1 MSKKCRKSARRCGWG
16 DHCNHCN
23 HSSKHNSNHL
33 SVNQWLRSAVP
44 DSQQP
49 TSPIGFLFLKLP
61 PPPCAVLLVYYIFGA
76 SLVWWWQRQVGTT
89 FSGFFDWGLLG
100 LMKSSPN
107 RQVLW
112 RIVKHIPLAKT
123 ILVRFHRA
131 CCMISKWSAQLF
143 TRVMRQ
149 LQLPSESD
157 SCQVSQTPSQKSSP
171 FTYQSGYGDGSRPII
186 YIFGWII
193 FYHMLPRAPGF
204 WPITI

>member
-1 MSKKCRKSARRCGWG
+1 MKPNLYNIYNYI
-16 DHCNHCN
+16 DYVYNY
-23 HSSKHNSNHL
+23 
-33 SVNQWLRSAVP
+33 
-44 DSQQP
+44 
-49 TSPIGFLFLKLP
+49 IYII
-61 PPPCAVLLVYYIFGA
+61 YYIFGA

-112 RIVKHIPLAKT
+112 GRVKHIPLAKT

-157 SCQVSQTPSQKSSP
+157 SCPVKWAVHHLLANISHAASCQVCQTCQKSSP
-171 FTYQSGYGDGSRPII
+171 FSLIKVDMEMGQDLLSTYLGELSFTICYLGYQ
-186 YIFGWII
+186 
-193 FYHMLPRAPGF
+193 GF
-204 WPITI
+204 DPCP